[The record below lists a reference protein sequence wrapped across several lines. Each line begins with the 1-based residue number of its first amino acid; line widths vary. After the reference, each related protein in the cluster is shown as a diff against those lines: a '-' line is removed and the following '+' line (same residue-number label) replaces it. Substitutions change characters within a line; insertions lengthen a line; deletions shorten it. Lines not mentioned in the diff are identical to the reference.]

1 MLKAK
6 NIIYGFC
13 RYTNPPKNK
22 YLISLYR
29 SEELHI
35 IAVFPTS
42 QRRAGVAVPKHGCN
56 IRDNQVISYVFDAGH
71 PIGKK
76 KDSDEDFA
84 FPLQTTIPFDYCF
97 REGEQDELPPSGE
110 IQSAASDKI
119 SHSRVCYTNFAAK
132 VIIFFVNLSPT
143 AQILLLYGRFCLRLR
158 PQPLNLTSSCRTS
171 WQPEADSR

>member
-13 RYTNPPKNK
+13 KYTNPPKKK

-29 SEELHI
+29 SEELNI

-42 QRRAGVAVPKHGCN
+42 QHRAGVATPKHGCN
-56 IRDNQVISYVFDAGH
+56 IRNNQIISYVFDAGH

-76 KDSDEDFA
+76 KDSNEDFS

-97 REGEQDELPPSGE
+97 SEGDQNDLLKSFDEPE
-110 IQSAASDKI
+110 IVGVLSDKEYI
-119 SHSRVCYTNFAAK
+119 DLIYAFYTSPLTPQKYKPIFDKILQEFFSRK
-132 VIIFFVNLSPT
+132 
-143 AQILLLYGRFCLRLR
+143 
-158 PQPLNLTSSCRTS
+158 
-171 WQPEADSR
+171 

>member
-13 RYTNPPKNK
+13 KYTNPPKNK

-29 SEELHI
+29 NEELHI

-42 QRRAGVAVPKHGCN
+42 QRRAGVAVPQHGCN
-56 IRDNQVISYVFDAGH
+56 YRDNQVISYVFDAKR

-76 KDSDEDFA
+76 KDSEEDFA

-97 REGEQDELPPSGE
+97 MEGDQDDLLKKFDSPKVVGVLSDDEYINLIYAFYRSPLTPQKHKP
-110 IQSAASDKI
+110 IFDKI
-119 SHSRVCYTNFAAK
+119 LQEYFQGQK
-132 VIIFFVNLSPT
+132 
-143 AQILLLYGRFCLRLR
+143 
-158 PQPLNLTSSCRTS
+158 
-171 WQPEADSR
+171 

>member
-13 RYTNPPKNK
+13 KHTNPPKNK

-42 QRRAGVAVPKHGCN
+42 QRRAGVAAPKHGCN
-56 IRDNQVISYVFDAGH
+56 IRDNQVVSYVFEAGH

-76 KDSDEDFA
+76 KDSDEDFS

-97 REGEQDELPPSGE
+97 SEGEQDELLRTFEEPEVVGVL
-110 IQSAASDKI
+110 SDKEYI
-119 SHSRVCYTNFAAK
+119 DLIYAFYS
-132 VIIFFVNLSPT
+132 SPMT
-143 AQILLLYGRFCLRLR
+143 PQKYKPVFDKILQEYFSGK
-158 PQPLNLTSSCRTS
+158 
-171 WQPEADSR
+171 

>member
-13 RYTNPPKNK
+13 KYTNPPKNK

-29 SEELHI
+29 SEDLNI

-42 QRRAGVAVPKHGCN
+42 QRRAGVAVPRHGCN
-56 IRDNQVISYVFDAGH
+56 IRDHQVISYVFDAGH

-76 KDSDEDFA
+76 KGSEEVFS

-97 REGEQDELPPSGE
+97 REGDQNDLLKTFDNPEVVGVL
-110 IQSAASDKI
+110 SDKEYI
-119 SHSRVCYTNFAAK
+119 DLIYAFYTSPLTPQK
-132 VIIFFVNLSPT
+132 YKPIFDK
-143 AQILLLYGRFCLRLR
+143 ILQDFFEGK
-158 PQPLNLTSSCRTS
+158 
-171 WQPEADSR
+171 